1 MGQLLIAVLVAAGMA
16 SAAARD
22 GQPATPSPGPA
33 YAVGPN
39 DTLAIKVFDEPSLSG
54 AFRVDADGSITYP
67 LIGRVDVGGKTVRD
81 VEQHLTALLADG
93 YLRRPQVSVEIS
105 EYRSRSIFVMGEVR
119 SPGKYAIEGEV
130 TLLEVLAKAGSV
142 TPTAGNEVLVRR
154 MKDGRGGVDP
164 ALPQA
169 EGSVEVLRVDLDDL
183 RTGRAGLSLLLQDGD
198 TIIVEPAP
206 RFYISGFVRSPG
218 NYVLQPRMTVQQAI
232 AIAGGLSERGSD
244 RGIKI
249 QRTENGKLVERD
261 ASLTDFV
268 QPNDTIRIRQRR
280 L

>member
-1 MGQLLIAVLVAAGMA
+1 MWHLLFTLVVVAGLHAPAGQG
-16 SAAARD
+16 S
-22 GQPATPSPGPA
+22 QPAGGTAGPA

-39 DTLAIKVFDEPSLSG
+39 DTLAVKVFDEPALSG

-67 LIGRVDVGGKTVRD
+67 LIGRVDVGGKTVRE
-81 VEQHLTALLADG
+81 VEEHLTKLLGDG
-93 YLRRPQVSVEIS
+93 FLRRPQVSVEIA
-105 EYRSRSIFVMGEVR
+105 EYRSRSIFVIGEVR

-130 TLLEVLAKAGSV
+130 TLLEVLANAGSV

-154 MKDGRGGVDP
+154 MTDGRAGANP

-169 EGSVEVLRVDLDDL
+169 EGSVEVLKVDLEDL

-198 TIIVEPAP
+198 TIIVQPAP
-206 RFYISGFVRSPG
+206 RFYISGFVRNPG

-232 AIAGGLSERGSD
+232 AVAGGLTERGSD

-249 QRTENGKLVERD
+249 QRTENGKTVERD
-261 ASLTDFV
+261 AQLTDFV
-268 QPNDTIRIRQRR
+268 QPDDTIRIRQRR

>member
-1 MGQLLIAVLVAAGMA
+1 MWHLLLALVAVAGVQA
-16 SAAARD
+16 PVGQGS
-22 GQPATPSPGPA
+22 QPAAGSTAPA

-39 DTLAIKVFDEPSLSG
+39 DTLSVKVFDEPSLSG
-54 AFRVDADGSITYP
+54 AFRIDADGSITFP
-67 LIGRVDVGGKTVRD
+67 LVGRVQVGGKTVRE

-93 YLRRPQVSVEIS
+93 YLRRPQVSVEIA

-154 MKDGRGGVDP
+154 ATASDG
-164 ALPQA
+164 
-169 EGSVEVLRVDLDDL
+169 VEVLRVALDDL
-183 RTGRAGLSLLLQDGD
+183 RTGKAGLELLLQDGD

-206 RFYISGFVRSPG
+206 RFYISGFVRNPG
-218 NYVLQPRMTVQQAI
+218 NYVLQPGMTVQQAI
-232 AIAGGLSERGSD
+232 AVAGGLTERGSD

-249 QRTENGKLVERD
+249 QRTEKGRQVERD
-261 ASLTDFV
+261 ARLTDLV
-268 QPNDTIRIRQRR
+268 QPNDTVHIRQRR